1 MEIEGIGP
9 AYAEKLESAGMHNS
23 NDLLEHGK
31 TPQGRKDLVEKTGI
45 SSKLILEWINLCDLI
60 RIKGDRFIY
69 EVMTSKIMGFLDKI
83 KGKAENTVK
92 EGIEKGKEGLEEAV
106 EKGTDLGKKGF
117 DKVKETTEEGIDKVK
132 SD

>member
-60 RIKGDRFIY
+60 RIKGIGEEYSD
-69 EVMTSKIMGFLDKI
+69 L
-83 KGKAENTVK
+83 
-92 EGIEKGKEGLEEAV
+92 LEEAGVDTVV
-106 EKGTDLGKKGF
+106 ELSNRNADNLQKKMQEVNEEKNLVRKTPTIDQVTDWI
-117 DKVKETTEEGIDKVK
+117 EEAKTLPRVIEY
-132 SD
+132 